1 MYVTNWI
8 IVLNDDP
15 DLVGSFCVWL
25 NNTEG
30 VEKRKEALNGR
41 WLSCKWDIGE
51 LEQKYTMIKQRDLLR
66 FRMAVE

>member
-1 MYVTNWI
+1 M
-8 IVLNDDP
+8 LNDDP

-41 WLSCKWDIGE
+41 WLSCKWDVGE
-51 LEQKYTMIKQRDLLR
+51 LEDKYAVIRERDLLR